1 MTIRIERAECF
12 PHSCTFKM
20 KPVRELIED
29 YIGKGFWVDP
39 FVRHSVFKDVC
50 TFTND
55 LNPEIKATR
64 NMDALEFLQ
73 SLEGRE
79 FDGALF
85 DPPFSPTQV
94 KRAYDSVGAKL
105 LAEHTQSS
113 FYSKRKNAAAAII
126 KPGGKVICCGWN
138 SHGFGKSRG
147 FELERVLM
155 VSHYGGNRND
165 TIVTVER
172 TLCSQKN

>member
-1 MTIRIERAECF
+1 MG
-12 PHSCTFKM
+12 S
-20 KPVRELIED
+20 
-29 YIGKGFWVDP
+29 P

-55 LNPEIKATR
+55 LNPEIKATHV
-64 NMDALEFLQ
+64 DALEFLQ

-113 FYSKRKNAAAAII
+113 FYSKRKNAALRLSSQAKLFVVAGIPTALEKAEVLSLRECLWCPI
-126 KPGGKVICCGWN
+126 TAVIGMTQL
-138 SHGFGKSRG
+138 SQLKRSVISKK
-147 FELERVLM
+147 L
-155 VSHYGGNRND
+155 
-165 TIVTVER
+165 TI
-172 TLCSQKN
+172 